1 MSDDTKLLLNQYFS
15 SNEETSQITQQADT
29 VDDISETSNKISS
42 LKLDDSSKN
51 TKNEPEVCRIFAET
65 PPQPKDPTA
74 AFFDLIGST
83 STASS
88 SSGIITDFGI
98 PSGDVHTSI
107 FSYVFFSYFFTF

>member
-1 MSDDTKLLLNQYFS
+1 MSEDSKLLLNQYFS
-15 SNEETSQITQQADT
+15 SNDETNDSTKHTD
-29 VDDISETSNKISS
+29 VLDDIAEASNRIGS
-42 LKLDDSSKN
+42 LKLEDSVNS

-74 AFFDLIGST
+74 AFFDLIGNA

-98 PSGDVHTSI
+98 PSEDV
-107 FSYVFFSYFFTF
+107 